1 MSRTTTPEVFTH
13 FDNLTDPRMDRTK
26 LHQLSDM
33 TALALCATLCGADSW
48 ADVERFGKEKIN
60 WLRTFL
66 PLDNGVPSHDTF
78 GRVFALLDTTEFLAC
93 LTSWVNSLQ
102 LDLRGIN
109 VAIDGKTLRRSFD
122 AAGGREALHL
132 VSAWAGELRV
142 SLGQLAVD
150 DKSNEIPAVRK
161 LLELLDLE
169 GAVVTVDA
177 MHCQKETAQA
187 IRRRGADYV
196 LGVKA
201 NQPTLHQELQERF
214 IAYGDDDWR
223 GVKRCASTETS
234 HGRCER
240 REYYVAPAPSELARQ
255 WPDAGA
261 IGMVYRRRDAG
272 GKLSEEV
279 SYFIS
284 SLPPKVRALAKHV
297 RGHWSVENSL
307 HWTLDV
313 TFSEDQSRIRK
324 GHGPEIAAAFR
335 RLALSMLKQDTTL
348 KENIHGKRVRAG
360 WNNNTLQAILTAKA
374 A

>member
-13 FDNLTDPRMDRTK
+13 FENLTDPRMDRTK
-26 LHQLSDM
+26 LHELSDM
-33 TALALCATLCGADSW
+33 TAVALCATICGADSW
-48 ADVERFGKEKIN
+48 ADVERFGKEKLD

-66 PLDNGVPSHDTF
+66 PLENGIPSHDTF
-78 GRVFALLDTTEFLAC
+78 GRVFALLDTAEFLAC

-102 LDLRGIN
+102 LDLRGTNI
-109 VAIDGKTLRRSFD
+109 AIDGKTLRRSFD
-122 AAGGREALHL
+122 AAAGREALHL

-196 LGVKA
+196 LSVKA
-201 NQPTLHQELQERF
+201 NQPTLYEELQQRF
-214 IAYGDDDWR
+214 VAYGDNDWR
-223 GVKRCASTETS
+223 GVKRCASTETN
-234 HGRCER
+234 HGRYEH
-240 REYYVAPAPSELARQ
+240 REYYVAPAPSELAGQ
-255 WPDAGA
+255 WPDACA
-261 IGMVYRRRDAG
+261 IGMVYRRRDAAAG
-272 GKLSEEV
+272 RSEEV

-284 SLPPKVRALAKHV
+284 SLPPKVRALAQHV
-297 RGHWSVENSL
+297 RGHWSVENAL

-360 WNNNTLQAILTAKA
+360 WNNRTLQAILTANA

>member
-1 MSRTTTPEVFTH
+1 MV
-13 FDNLTDPRMDRTK
+13 
-26 LHQLSDM
+26 
-33 TALALCATLCGADSW
+33 AVALCATICGADSW
-48 ADVERFGKEKIN
+48 ADVERYGKEKDD

-66 PLDNGVPSHDTF
+66 PQQNGVPSHDTF
-78 GRVFALLDTTEFLAC
+78 GRVFAVLDTEEFSVC
-93 LTSWVNSLQ
+93 LTRWVSSLQ
-102 LDLRGIN
+102 LDLKGTS

-122 AAGGREALHL
+122 AAAGREALHL

-177 MHCQKETAQA
+177 LHCQKETAQT
-187 IRRRGADYV
+187 IRARNADYV
-196 LGVKA
+196 LSVKA
-201 NQPTLHQELQERF
+201 NQPTLYQQLQEQF
-214 IAYGDDDWR
+214 TAYGDDDWR
-223 GVKRCASTETS
+223 GVKRSATTETK

-240 REYYVAPAPSELARQ
+240 REYYVAPATSELARQ
-255 WPDAGA
+255 WPDACS
-261 IGMVYRRRDAG
+261 IGMVYRRRETASG
-272 GKLSEEV
+272 ESEEV
-279 SYFIS
+279 AYFIS
-284 SLPPKVRALAKHV
+284 SLPPKVRVLAKHV

-324 GHGPEIAAAFR
+324 GRGSQIAAAFR
-335 RLALSMLKQDTTL
+335 RLALSILKQDTTL
-348 KENIHGKRVRAG
+348 IENIHGKRVRAG
-360 WNNNTLQAILTAKA
+360 WNNKTLQALLTANA

>member
-1 MSRTTTPEVFTH
+1 MAVPRTPEVFTH
-13 FDNLTDPRMDRTK
+13 FENLTDPRIDRTK

-33 TALALCATLCGADSW
+33 IAVALCATICGADSW
-48 ADVERFGKEKIN
+48 ADVERFGKEKLD

-66 PLDNGVPSHDTF
+66 PLEHGVPSHDTF
-78 GRVFALLDTTEFLAC
+78 GRVFALLDTEEFLAC
-93 LTSWVNSLQ
+93 LTRWVSSLQ
-102 LDLRGIN
+102 LDLRGAS

-122 AAGGREALHL
+122 AASGREALHL

-150 DKSNEIPAVRK
+150 NKSNEIPTVRK

-187 IRRRGADYV
+187 IRDRGADYV
-196 LGVKA
+196 LSVKA
-201 NQPTLHQELQERF
+201 NQPTLHQQLQERF
-214 IAYGDDDWR
+214 TAYGDDDWQ
-223 GVKRCASTETS
+223 GVKRCATTEAK

-240 REYYVAPAPSELARQ
+240 REYYVAPAPVELACP
-255 WPDAGA
+255 WPDARS
-261 IGMVYRRRDAG
+261 IGMIYRRREAAG
-272 GKLSEEV
+272 GASEEV
-279 SYFIS
+279 AYFIS

-324 GHGPEIAAAFR
+324 GQGPQIAAAFR
-335 RLALSMLKQDTTL
+335 RLALSILKQDTTL

-360 WNNNTLQAILTAKA
+360 WNNKTLQAILTAKA

>member
-1 MSRTTTPEVFTH
+1 MAVTTTPEVFTH

-33 TALALCATLCGADSW
+33 TAVALCATLCGADSW
-48 ADVERFGKEKIN
+48 ADVERFGKEKID

-66 PLDNGVPSHDTF
+66 PLANGVPSHDTF
-78 GRVFALLDTTEFLAC
+78 GRVFALLDTAEFFTC

-102 LDLRGIN
+102 LDLRGTG

-122 AAGGREALHL
+122 AASGREALHL

-196 LGVKA
+196 LNVKA
-201 NQPTLHQELQERF
+201 NQPTLHQELQEQF

-240 REYYVAPAPSELARQ
+240 REYYVAPAPSGLARQ
-255 WPDAGA
+255 WPDACS
-261 IGMVYRRRDAG
+261 IGMVYRRREAAG
-272 GKLSEEV
+272 GLSEET

-284 SLPPKVRALAKHV
+284 SLPPKVRTLAKHV
-297 RGHWSVENSL
+297 RGHWSVENTL

-324 GHGPEIAAAFR
+324 GRGPEIAAAFR

-360 WNNNTLQAILTAKA
+360 WNNNTLQAILTANA

>member
-1 MSRTTTPEVFTH
+1 MSCLKRPEVFTH
-13 FDNLTDPRMDRTK
+13 FDELTDPRVDRTK

-33 TALALCATLCGADSW
+33 VAVALCATICGADSW
-48 ADVERFGKEKIN
+48 ADVERFGKEKVD

-66 PLDNGVPSHDTF
+66 PLENGVPSHDTF
-78 GRVFALLDTTEFLAC
+78 GRVFAVLDTEEFSVC
-93 LTSWVNSLQ
+93 LTRWVSSLQ
-102 LDLRGIN
+102 LDLKGTS

-122 AAGGREALHL
+122 AAAGREALHL

-177 MHCQKETAQA
+177 LHCQKETAQT
-187 IRRRGADYV
+187 IRARNADYV
-196 LGVKA
+196 LSVKA
-201 NQPTLHQELQERF
+201 NQPTLYQQLQEQF
-214 IAYGDDDWR
+214 TAYGDDDWR
-223 GVKRCASTETS
+223 GVKRSATTETK

-240 REYYVAPAPSELARQ
+240 REYYVAPATSELARQ
-255 WPDAGA
+255 WPYACS
-261 IGMVYRRRDAG
+261 IGMVYRRRETAG
-272 GKLSEEV
+272 GESEEV
-279 SYFIS
+279 AYFIS
-284 SLPPKVRALAKHV
+284 SLPPKVRVLAKHV

-324 GHGPEIAAAFR
+324 GRGSQIAAAFR
-335 RLALSMLKQDTTL
+335 RLALSILKQDTTL
-348 KENIHGKRVRAG
+348 IENIHGKRVRAG
-360 WNNNTLQAILTAKA
+360 WNNKTLQAILTANA

>member
-1 MSRTTTPEVFTH
+1 MSCLKRPEVFTH
-13 FDNLTDPRMDRTK
+13 FDELTDPRVDRTK

-33 TALALCATLCGADSW
+33 VAVALCATICGADSW
-48 ADVERFGKEKIN
+48 ADVERFGKEKVD

-66 PLDNGVPSHDTF
+66 PLENGVPSHDTF
-78 GRVFALLDTTEFLAC
+78 GRVFAVLDTEEFSVC
-93 LTSWVNSLQ
+93 LTRWVSSLQ
-102 LDLRGIN
+102 LDLKGTS

-122 AAGGREALHL
+122 AAAGREALHL

-177 MHCQKETAQA
+177 LHCQKETAQT
-187 IRRRGADYV
+187 IRARNADYV
-196 LGVKA
+196 LSVKA
-201 NQPTLHQELQERF
+201 NQPTLYQQLQEQF
-214 IAYGDDDWR
+214 TAYGDDDWR
-223 GVKRCASTETS
+223 GVKRSATTETK

-240 REYYVAPAPSELARQ
+240 REYYVAPATSELARQ
-255 WPDAGA
+255 WPDACS
-261 IGMVYRRRDAG
+261 IGMVYRRRETASG
-272 GKLSEEV
+272 ESEEV
-279 SYFIS
+279 AYFIS
-284 SLPPKVRALAKHV
+284 SLPPKVRVLAKHV

-324 GHGPEIAAAFR
+324 GRGSQIAAAFR
-335 RLALSMLKQDTTL
+335 RLALSILKQDTTL
-348 KENIHGKRVRAG
+348 IENIHGKRVRAG
-360 WNNNTLQAILTAKA
+360 WNNKTLQALLTANA

>member
-1 MSRTTTPEVFTH
+1 MSCLKRPEVFTH
-13 FDNLTDPRMDRTK
+13 FDELTDPRVDRTK

-33 TALALCATLCGADSW
+33 VAVALCATICGADSW
-48 ADVERFGKEKIN
+48 ADVERFGKEKVD

-66 PLDNGVPSHDTF
+66 PLENGVPSHDTF
-78 GRVFALLDTTEFLAC
+78 GRVFAVLDTEEFSVC
-93 LTSWVNSLQ
+93 LTRWVSSLQ
-102 LDLRGIN
+102 LDLKGTS

-122 AAGGREALHL
+122 AAAGREALHL

-177 MHCQKETAQA
+177 LHCQKETAQT
-187 IRRRGADYV
+187 IRARNADYV
-196 LGVKA
+196 LSVKA
-201 NQPTLHQELQERF
+201 NQPTLYQQLQEQF
-214 IAYGDDDWR
+214 TAYGDDDWR
-223 GVKRCASTETS
+223 GVKRSATTETK

-240 REYYVAPAPSELARQ
+240 REYYVAPATSELARQ
-255 WPDAGA
+255 WPDACS
-261 IGMVYRRRDAG
+261 IGMVYRRRETASG
-272 GKLSEEV
+272 ESEEV
-279 SYFIS
+279 AYFIS
-284 SLPPKVRALAKHV
+284 SLPPKVRVLAKHV

-324 GHGPEIAAAFR
+324 GRGSQIAAAFR
-335 RLALSMLKQDTTL
+335 RLALSILKQDTTL
-348 KENIHGKRVRAG
+348 IENIHGKRVRAG
-360 WNNNTLQAILTAKA
+360 WNNKTLQAILTANA